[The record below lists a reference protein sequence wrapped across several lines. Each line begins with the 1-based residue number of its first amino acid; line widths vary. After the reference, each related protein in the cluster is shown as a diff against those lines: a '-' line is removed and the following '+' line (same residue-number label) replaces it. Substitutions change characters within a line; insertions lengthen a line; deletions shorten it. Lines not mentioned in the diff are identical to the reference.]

1 MIYKLLRHVT
11 LEAGSYSSQNPPI
24 FHLIP
29 RNALICKLK
38 PITLYWFLRQY
49 FIDKSLAIFYISLG
63 SVFFSIPYGI
73 TSRQP
78 NTQNSNERKWEL
90 IILFLEECRSIL
102 LLLLLF
108 FFPFVQP
115 RNYVQYRLSQY
126 TIYLDGR
133 LNICLAN
140 DHLMSG
146 KFSKFLLNMR
156 TFFFNF
162 FNSFDQDKYFVQKS
176 WIIFHKILECKKN

>member
-108 FFPFVQP
+108 FPFRLAKKLRLVSSKPIYNIP
-115 RNYVQYRLSQY
+115 RWSFKYLS
-126 TIYLDGR
+126 
-133 LNICLAN
+133 
-140 DHLMSG
+140 
-146 KFSKFLLNMR
+146 
-156 TFFFNF
+156 
-162 FNSFDQDKYFVQKS
+162 
-176 WIIFHKILECKKN
+176 CK